1 MPIMKIT
8 AEWSGFPGAPG
19 YTNLYFM
26 GGGGLITDAQQCAD
40 RVRRAFGHLVPLFP
54 TNMNIQINSEVPVI
68 DESTGMITDFRTV
81 TPPTKIGGGGTG
93 GYAGPT
99 GAVVT
104 WRTNDLKNGRRIRG
118 RTFLVPLAGSAFEA
132 NGSLGGASL
141 LPLRQ
146 FADELIGGDLDSE
159 FVVWSRPVGG
169 AGGVAATVTAA
180 TIPDMAAVLRSR
192 RD

>member
-1 MPIMKIT
+1 MKIT
-8 AEWSGFPGAPG
+8 AQWDGFPGAPG

-26 GGGGLITDAQQCAD
+26 GGGGLITDAQQVAD
-40 RVRRAFGHLVPLFP
+40 RVRTAFGHLVPLFP
-54 TNMNIQINSEVPVI
+54 TNMAINIDPEVPVI
-68 DESTGMITDFRTV
+68 DESTGMTTDFRTID
-81 TPPTKIGGGGTG
+81 PPSEIGGGGSG

-104 WRTNDLKNGRRIRG
+104 WRTNDLRGGRRIRG

-132 NGSLGGASL
+132 NGSLNSGSL
-141 LPLRQ
+141 IALRS
-146 FADELIGGDLDSE
+146 FADELVGGDFDSE
-159 FVVWSRPVGG
+159 LVVWSRPTGG
-169 AGGVAATVTAA
+169 SGGVAATVTSA